1 MLYYLCFC
9 QVVSIANIIK
19 RLLTAQNDH
28 LFCTMNVTS
37 NSLIFVVKCCDCVFV
52 SILSKGDSEK
62 GQCTCKP
69 KLPYL
74 PMKEINTFVIVMGSQ
89 YKNVS
94 LTGIVSDAFD
104 QIHISELYYF
114 VVR

>member
-1 MLYYLCFC
+1 
-9 QVVSIANIIK
+9 
-19 RLLTAQNDH
+19 
-28 LFCTMNVTS
+28 
-37 NSLIFVVKCCDCVFV
+37 
-52 SILSKGDSEK
+52 
-62 GQCTCKP
+62 
-69 KLPYL
+69 
-74 PMKEINTFVIVMGSQ
+74 MKEINTFVIVMGSQ